1 VGDGLYALI
10 IPSPKRKDL
19 LRDGRFALHTFAAE
33 DNEDAFYM
41 TGRAVPAAP
50 SVRTNLELQ
59 FRAERPQLDLP
70 EDGLRDQQ
78 AFEFLIAACF
88 LTRTTGH
95 GDPEPRHEKW
105 SAP

>member
-1 VGDGLYALI
+1 LYALI

-19 LRDGRFALHTFAAE
+19 LSDGRFALHTFPAE

-50 SVRTNLELQ
+50 SVRADLERQ

-70 EDGLRDQQ
+70 EDALRDQQ
-78 AFEFLIAACF
+78 AFEFLIAGCL

-95 GDPEPRHEKW
+95 GDPQPRHHKW
-105 SAP
+105 QAT